1 MGLFSRLFGKK
12 ETSELKFIK
21 DIAAIICGGDTD
33 VLHAIDDM
41 LSNPKKYFKRN
52 AERYDERGIDD
63 EEIQDIM
70 EDGDEEEQTEL
81 FWLGM
86 VDELI
91 AGGYVA
97 EVDYKCSKDELLY
110 ALSALRS
117 YQMLRNKFS
126 SDMLNCTD
134 DDISTLCSEISKLM
148 AGTAKIGYIDID
160 SDSYPLFIL
169 TAASGKS
176 ADELFAELSTIAADN
191 LFNITTP

>member
-1 MGLFSRLFGKK
+1 MGFFSRLFGKK
-12 ETSELKFIK
+12 ETNGLTFIK

-91 AGGYVA
+91 EAHGPYMA
-97 EVDYKCSKDELLY
+97 MYK
-110 ALSALRS
+110 
-117 YQMLRNKFS
+117 
-126 SDMLNCTD
+126 
-134 DDISTLCSEISKLM
+134 
-148 AGTAKIGYIDID
+148 
-160 SDSYPLFIL
+160 
-169 TAASGKS
+169 
-176 ADELFAELSTIAADN
+176 
-191 LFNITTP
+191 